1 MPEVI
6 DLAAALRVVARALD
20 ELAIA
25 YMVVGSTAASA
36 WGLARAT
43 RDVDLV
49 MSIDGGDSTRHH
61 ALLAVLDRPDLYVP
75 IDEAEVALMEGGT
88 FNVLHPSTGGKV
100 DVFVARPDDEFEMMR
115 LARRTQA
122 DVLGEITWVATPE
135 DVILAK
141 LRWRLESRSEVQW
154 TDCVAIAATQAL
166 DVDHLTLWAPR
177 IGVTDDLE
185 ELLTEVNRLR
195 PPSDGGVAGPNR

>member
-1 MPEVI
+1 MAGALD
-6 DLAAALRVVARALD
+6 DLAVP
-20 ELAIA
+20 

-49 MSIDGGDSTRHH
+49 MSIDGGDSTRQH

-75 IDEAEVALMEGGT
+75 GDEARVALAEGGS

-100 DVFVARPDDEFEMMR
+100 DVFVVRADDDFEMMR
-115 LARRTQA
+115 LARRRQA
-122 DVLGEITWVATPE
+122 DVLGDITWVAAPE

-154 TDCVAIAATQAL
+154 SDCVAIAATQTL
-166 DVDHLTLWAPR
+166 DVDHLTLWARR
-177 IGVTDDLE
+177 IGVTDDLV
-185 ELLTEVNRLR
+185 ELLAAVNRSRR
-195 PPSDGGVAGPNR
+195 PDNSGADGLER